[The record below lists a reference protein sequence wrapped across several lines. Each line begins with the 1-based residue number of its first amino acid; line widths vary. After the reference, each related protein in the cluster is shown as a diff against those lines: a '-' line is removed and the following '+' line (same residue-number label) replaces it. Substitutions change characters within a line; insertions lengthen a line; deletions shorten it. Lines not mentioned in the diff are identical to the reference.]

1 MIEAILN
8 PYISNIPWERFDK
21 KLIEENTAKYA
32 KNIEY
37 VLGELGDVPY
47 HIDFNDD
54 VWDFAPFRPD
64 ACESM
69 KMNFRRANAC
79 YRDFLKFFVIQKFTE
94 RMGIRSAMRRV
105 EAIIISLN
113 SILEVKRIR
122 SISLITTQDILE
134 HIERKDVSERTKS
147 DRLFACAQFFSS
159 VECDFKVPI
168 LVDSEMLFLE
178 SSILERKHVSQKTP
192 TIPEEYFG
200 LIKEACHSA
209 LFNESL
215 PFEIR
220 MTAGEVLIEGQT
232 GIRPEDL
239 LNLKMSDVKEIK
251 YGDKV
256 FHYLDFE
263 TRKPSRSD
271 TYFKKA
277 KCRLNELSMN
287 VINEMGKLGATIRQ
301 SSPYD
306 FIFVL
311 DSKPHPVRKATFLKL
326 YVKMMLK
333 LLPEECLKAWENIT
347 PQKFGKDTKI
357 YVPKMRQYRVFVC
370 TDLYRKGA
378 SLLNIRRSMGHL
390 SAAMDGYYVR
400 QKETWQESRAE
411 AAKQIIKAV
420 TDEKTIPIGNHTVSR
435 MDEVIG
441 KIVDDTKVNIAGS
454 HEEILETLGK
464 KLIVRAKPGGYCIR
478 TGRTCAEDYKTDQTL
493 CAYDECPNIY
503 YFYFNL
509 ATAYEDMKNAKATY
523 RQAFDAGHRREAEKE
538 QYKIVN
544 IARRRIVPMLDEL
557 ERMLATSTVEEIEE
571 RHPGMAETIRKK
583 DDIRKE
589 AMDWIAKSE

>member
-1 MIEAILN
+1 MIEAVLN

-21 KLIEENTAKYA
+21 KLIEENTSKYA

-37 VLGELGDVPY
+37 VLGELGAVPY

-79 YRDFLKFFVIQKFTE
+79 YRDFLKFFIIQKFTE
-94 RMGIRSAMRRV
+94 RIGIRSAMRRM

-113 SILEVKRIR
+113 SVLEVKHIR
-122 SISLITTQDILE
+122 SISLITTQDLME
-134 HIERKDVSERTKS
+134 HIESKDVSEKTKS

-159 VECDFKVPI
+159 IECDFKVPV

-178 SSILERKHVSQKTP
+178 SSILERKHVPQKTP

-200 LIKEACHSA
+200 SIKDACHSA

-220 MTAGEVLIEGQT
+220 MTAGEILIEGQT

-251 YGDKV
+251 YADKV

-271 TYFKKA
+271 TYFKRA
-277 KCRLNELSMN
+277 KCRLNELCMD
-287 VINEMGKLGATIRQ
+287 VINEMEKLGAAMRQ
-301 SSPYD
+301 NTPYD
-306 FIFVL
+306 FIYVL
-311 DSKPHPVRKATFLKL
+311 DSNPHPVRKSTFSKI
-326 YVKMMLK
+326 YAKMMSA
-333 LLPEECLKAWENIT
+333 LLPDECLKAWENIT
-347 PQKFGKDTKI
+347 PQKFRNKQI
-357 YVPKMRQYRVFVC
+357 YIPTMRQYRVFVC

-390 SAAMDGYYVR
+390 SAAMDGYYAR
-400 QKETWQESRAE
+400 QKETWQKSRAE

-420 TDEKTIPIGNHTVSR
+420 TDEKTIPIGNHTASR

-441 KIVDDTKVNIAGS
+441 RIVDDTKVNIAGS
-454 HEEILETLGK
+454 PDEILETLGK
-464 KLIVRAKPGGYCIR
+464 KLIVRSKPGGYCIR
-478 TGRTCAEDYKTDQTL
+478 TGRTCAEDYRTDQTL

-509 ATAYEDMKNAKATY
+509 ATAYDDMKAAERTWQ
-523 RQAFDAGHRREAEKE
+523 QAIGSGHKREAEKE

-544 IARRRIVPMLDEL
+544 IARRRIIPMLDEL
-557 ERMLATSTVEEIEE
+557 ERMLTTSTSEELEE

-583 DDIRKE
+583 DEIRKE
-589 AMDWIAKSE
+589 AMDWIAKTE

>member
-1 MIEAILN
+1 
-8 PYISNIPWERFDK
+8 
-21 KLIEENTAKYA
+21 
-32 KNIEY
+32 
-37 VLGELGDVPY
+37 
-47 HIDFNDD
+47 
-54 VWDFAPFRPD
+54 
-64 ACESM
+64 
-69 KMNFRRANAC
+69 MNFRRANQC
-79 YRDFLKFFVIQKFTE
+79 YRDFLKFFIIQKFTE
-94 RMGIRSAMRRV
+94 RMGIRSAKRRM

-113 SILEVKRIR
+113 SILEVKHIR

-134 HIERKDVSERTKS
+134 HIERKAVSERTKS

-159 VECDFKVPI
+159 VECDFKIPV

-178 SSILERKHVSQKTP
+178 ASILERKHVCQRTP

-200 LIKEACHSA
+200 LIKDACYSA
-209 LFNESL
+209 LFDESQ
-215 PFEIR
+215 PFKIR
-220 MTAGEVLIEGQT
+220 MAAGEILIEGQT

-239 LNLKMSDVKEIK
+239 LNLKISDVKEIT
-251 YGDKV
+251 YGDRV

-277 KCRLNELSMN
+277 KCRLNELCID
-287 VINEMGKLGATIRQ
+287 VINEMGKLGEAIRQ
-301 SSPYD
+301 NAPYD

-311 DSKPHPVRKATFLKL
+311 DSNPHPVKKSTFSKI
-326 YVKMMLK
+326 YAQMILK
-333 LLPEECLKAWENIT
+333 LLPDECLKARENIT
-347 PQKFGKDTKI
+347 PQKFGNNKI
-357 YVPKMRQYRVFVC
+357 YIPTMRQYRVFVC

-420 TDEKTIPIGNHTVSR
+420 TDEKTIPISNHTTSR

-441 KIVDDTKVNIAGS
+441 RIVDDTKVNIARS

-478 TGRTCAEDYKTDQTL
+478 TGRTCAEDYRTDQTL

-509 ATAYEDMKNAKATY
+509 ATAYSDMKAAEQTW
-523 RQAFDAGHRREAEKE
+523 RQAIDSGHKREAEKE

-557 ERMLATSTVEEIEE
+557 ERMLTASTPEQIEE
-571 RHPGMAETIRKK
+571 RHPGMAETIRRK
-583 DDIRKE
+583 DEIRKE